1 MDVRNAT
8 RVLALAL
15 IASPALLHAQKN
27 EIISLQRD
35 VAQLQDQVNRLQKS
49 QDDKMAALTALV
61 QQALDASNKTSSSL
75 ATLQRGLTESVGEQ
89 QKTVIDRVVTLGTK
103 VDQMS
108 MDFGSVSQSVQ
119 ELSRRLSKLDST
131 LTDIS
136 SAVRTLSQ
144 PPAAPPPAPG
154 GSASAAPN
162 GPAVSAVSLRQ
173 DAERDYSS
181 GKYDLA
187 MPEFVNY
194 VKLFPD
200 DAYAPTAQYNI
211 GMIYDM
217 AKQYKDAAD
226 AFDAVV
232 ERFPRNERTADA
244 AYMKA
249 VELMKDGQRTA
260 AGEEFKNFIADY
272 PGNEHMANARAHL
285 RELGL
290 SAPAGARSN
299 SKGKKK

>member
-1 MDVRNAT
+1 MRNAT

-35 VAQLQDQVNRLQKS
+35 VAQLQDQMKQLQKS

-61 QQALDASNKTSSSL
+61 QQALEASNKTSSSL
-75 ATLQRGLTESVGEQ
+75 ATLQRSLTESVGEQ

-154 GSASAAPN
+154 ASAAAPN
-162 GPAVSAVSLRQ
+162 APAVSAVSLRQ

-260 AGEEFKNFIADY
+260 AGEEFKDFIANY
-272 PGNEHMANARAHL
+272 PGNEHIANARAHL

-299 SKGKKK
+299 SKSKKK

>member
-1 MDVRNAT
+1 MRNAT
-8 RVLALAL
+8 RALALAL

-35 VAQLQDQVNRLQKS
+35 VAQLQDQMKQLQKS

-75 ATLQRGLTESVGEQ
+75 ATLQRSLTESVGEQ

-154 GSASAAPN
+154 ASAAVPN
-162 GPAVSAVSLRQ
+162 APAVSAVSLRQ

-217 AKQYKDAAD
+217 AKQYKDAAE

-232 ERFPRNERTADA
+232 ERFPRNEKTADA

-260 AGEEFKNFIADY
+260 SGEEFKNFIADY
-272 PGNEHMANARAHL
+272 PGNEHIANARAHL

-290 SAPAGARSN
+290 SAPAGARGS
-299 SKGKKK
+299 SKGKKKQ